1 MRADRELTKR
11 AGLAICGLAVLVM
24 GGCIFAAAGAGAGG
38 GIYYSGRGVE
48 SIVTSP
54 VDRTYSAAEQA
65 FAQLGIRQTKTST
78 EQAGASDRREINGA
92 SADREVTVTL
102 LTEGSG
108 TKIQVVARKSAVTW
122 DKDFARTILARI
134 VALAG

>member
-1 MRADRELTKR
+1 MSAVRERTKR
-11 AGLAICGLAVLVM
+11 AGPAALGLAVLVM
-24 GGCIFAAAGAGAGG
+24 GGCVFAAAGAGAGG

-48 SIVTSP
+48 SIVTTP

-65 FAQLGIRQTKTST
+65 LDQLGIQRTKTSA
-78 EQAGASDRREINGA
+78 EQEGASDRREIDGA

-122 DKDFARTILARI
+122 DKDLARAILARI
-134 VALAG
+134 VALTG